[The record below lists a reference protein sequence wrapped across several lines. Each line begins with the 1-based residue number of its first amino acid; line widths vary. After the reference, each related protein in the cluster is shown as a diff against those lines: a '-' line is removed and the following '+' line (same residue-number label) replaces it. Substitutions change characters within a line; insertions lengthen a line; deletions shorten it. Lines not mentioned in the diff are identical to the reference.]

1 MESKKEL
8 KQIIENSSLE
18 KTDKQMWN
26 LFSEAVG
33 EKEIKLVLDLIKE
46 NPEMLDIVTENLK
59 SKFNALKKKDRKAM
73 DRIIE
78 AEKRQLE
85 EID

>member
-1 MESKKEL
+1 MESKQEL

-26 LFSEAVG
+26 LFSEAVA

-46 NPEMLDIVTENLK
+46 SSEMLNFATKNLK
-59 SKFNALKKKDRKAM
+59 NKFQAMQTKDKKAM
-73 DRIIE
+73 GVIIE
-78 AEKRQLE
+78 EEKKQAKN
-85 EID
+85 IS